1 MALIKFTTQLTR
13 RFDHEVWIN
22 GIKAIYLLFSR
33 AKCHYLVSSIF
44 NTMKRLLVSKITR
57 VQEWID

>member
-1 MALIKFTTQLTR
+1 MALIKFTTKLTR
-13 RFDHEVWIN
+13 RFDHEFRIN

-33 AKCHYLVSSIF
+33 AKCHYLVSIF